1 MFTSVKKLTALDP
14 LELSG
19 TKRGRRDKTRFHD
32 RFESAL
38 NSRDFGFVY
47 AILGNSDKLQEL
59 VLDFTVDILVWGR
72 YLT

>member
-1 MFTSVKKLTALDP
+1 MFKKLTALDP

-32 RFESAL
+32 RFESGSEL
-38 NSRDFGFVY
+38 EGY

-59 VLDFTVDILVWGR
+59 VLDFTVDILVSSWGC